1 MSLKG
6 YEGRLYYNT
15 GTPASPIW
23 APINTVKDVTL
34 NQEANDI
41 DDTSRTTNGW
51 RSRIQGLKQ
60 WGCEFEMI
68 YTPSDAAWQAVRE
81 NFEAGTPAEILVLD
95 QDIAIDGAE
104 GLRGFAEVTGFDK
117 EEPLEDVQMNSTTFV
132 GSSEPVWVE
141 ASGGVVSPKTG
152 S

>member
-15 GTPASPIW
+15 GTPESPTW
-23 APINTVKDVTL
+23 EPVNTVKDVTL

-60 WGCEFEMI
+60 WGTEFDMI
-68 YTPSDAAWQAVRE
+68 YTPSDSAWQAIRVH
-81 NFEAGTPAEILVLD
+81 FEEGTPAEILVLD

-104 GLRGFAEVTGFDK
+104 GLRGFAEITGFDK
-117 EEPLEDVQMNSTTFV
+117 EEPLEDVQMNSVTFV
-132 GSSEPVWVE
+132 GSSEPATVV
-141 ASGGVVSPKTG
+141 ASGGVVAPKVV